1 MVAVERPVVRVD
13 GLGFELIVILLQI
26 LGLGGRTEEQC
37 RKKKKKKS
45 ETLKEL

>member
-1 MVAVERPVVRVD
+1 MVAMERPVVRVD

-37 RKKKKKKS
+37 RKEKKKS